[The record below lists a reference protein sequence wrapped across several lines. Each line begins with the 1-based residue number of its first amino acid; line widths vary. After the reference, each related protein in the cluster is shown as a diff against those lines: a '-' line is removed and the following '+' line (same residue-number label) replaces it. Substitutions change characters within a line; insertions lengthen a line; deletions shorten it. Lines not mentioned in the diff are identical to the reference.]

1 MAKKTISPQLSLQFS
16 AGAATDITEVMPVLR
31 ENFSQK
37 AKPIRAQADKLFNHA
52 VSCNKL
58 VSDGADLTVSV
69 GDLFIKLGKTLS
81 NPSVPP
87 NFLPQI
93 EGSFGKVKRVAKQ
106 LFDSSFFIDK
116 EFGHDFSIV
125 AIRLGTFAQVLQDLE
140 DTMVKAGASSNS
152 KVKSGGDIQALFDNP
167 TNRRNTK
174 QEEKTSFDQ
183 KGTLAGLRK
192 VKKRVQTMFIGAR
205 RLERMSP
212 FKGDIKDKYTVLA
225 DNLNE
230 IQDFQ
235 MELTAEKQ
243 KLFDISSGK
252 ANLNLTVVQKGKNRF
267 DSILESAFGR
277 NMSKEFTTGTED
289 NMKDYFLNKVDIG
302 DIKGGPETLNNK
314 ITKDL
319 GILLAGGTPK
329 KTQNSSKTT
338 VTDKFI
344 PKKHK
349 KTNIRGSAARAKAGA
364 DYAKKALAIATIKRK
379 TDKKESGNSSE
390 FKQLAELRT
399 KIQAR
404 LPGEVRRN
412 MGGTA
417 LTNRTSRFSNSVHL
431 TKLLNTPKGIVGDYS
446 YMLSPYE
453 TFENT
458 GARKWK
464 TGYNPKPLIAK
475 SIRNLAFEIAGARF
489 IKGRRT

>member
-1 MAKKTISPQLSLQFS
+1 MATKQTSLFNP
-16 AGAATDITEVMPVLR
+16 GKATDIKDVMPIFR

-37 AKPIRAQADKLFNHA
+37 ADPIRRQADRLFNH
-52 VSCNKL
+52 
-58 VSDGADLTVSV
+58 TVSV
-69 GDLFIKLGKTLS
+69 EKMMEDGAQVSADFGDLMINISQSMLITQEDVLLMGK
-81 NPSVPP
+81 
-87 NFLPQI
+87 
-93 EGSFGKVKRVAKQ
+93 FGQVKTAAKK
-106 LFDSSFFIDK
+106 LFDSSFFADK

-125 AIRLGTFAQVLQDLE
+125 AIRLGVFAQVLQDLE
-140 DTMVKAGASSNS
+140 DNMVKAGAGPRS
-152 KVKSGGDIQALFDNP
+152 KVRAGGEIQDLFENKK
-167 TNRRNTK
+167 NRRNTTTK
-174 QEEKTSFDQ
+174 NQTDFAQ
-183 KGTLAGLRK
+183 KATLAGLK
-192 VKKRVQTMFIGAR
+192 KIKKRIQTMFMGAR
-205 RLERMSP
+205 RLDRISP
-212 FKGDIKDKYTVLA
+212 FKGSVKDKYTVLA
-225 DNLNE
+225 DSLNE
-230 IQDFQ
+230 IDDFQ
-235 MELTAEKQ
+235 LELTAEKE
-243 KLFDISSGK
+243 KLFDISTGK
-252 ANLNLTVVQKGKNRF
+252 ADLSLTVVQKNKNKF
-267 DSILESAFGR
+267 DSILESGFGR
-277 NMSKEFTTGTED
+277 NMSKEFTTGTEN

-314 ITKDL
+314 VTKDL
-319 GILLAGGTPK
+319 GILLGGGKPK
-329 KTQNSSKTT
+329 KIQSSSKTT
-338 VTDKFI
+338 VRNKFI

-349 KTNIRGSAARAKAGA
+349 KSNIRGSAARAKAGA
-364 DYAKKALAIATIKRK
+364 DFAKKALAIATIKRR
-379 TDKKESGNSSE
+379 TDKKESGNPSE

-404 LPGEVRRN
+404 LPAEVRRN

-475 SIRNLAFEIAGARF
+475 SIRKLAFEIAGARF